1 MTPATEQFERSR
13 PKLFGIAYRMLGS
26 ISEAEDLVQ
35 ECWLRWQGIDT
46 AQIDNAEAWLVT
58 TISRMSIDVLRSA
71 RKNRE
76 AYIGPWLPEPLLD
89 ESNTPSELVNL
100 ADSLSFALLAMLEQ
114 LSPKE
119 RATFVLRE
127 AFDFNHVEIAA
138 VLGIEAGAS
147 RKLLSRARH
156 KIDADEAGA
165 ESDASEHQELFTAF
179 ATASATGDL
188 NQLLTLFSDD
198 IRLVSDGG
206 GKVLAALRPLIGKE
220 RIERFIVRLLANT
233 GEHHQFSLCS
243 VNGRSGLWITEHD
256 EPYACVS
263 VTCHL
268 GKIQQIYV
276 IRNPEKL
283 KVAWSSNII

>member
-1 MTPATEQFERSR
+1 
-13 PKLFGIAYRMLGS
+13 MLGS

-35 ECWLRWQGIDT
+35 ECWLRWQDT
-46 AQIDNAEAWLVT
+46 DPEQIDNAEAWLVT
-58 TISRMSIDVLRSA
+58 AISRMSIDVLRSA

-76 AYIGPWLPEPLLD
+76 TYIGPWLPEPLLA
-89 ESNTPSELVNL
+89 ESDTPSELANL
-100 ADSLSFALLAMLEQ
+100 ADTLSFALLAMLEQ

-127 AFDFNHVEIAA
+127 AFDFNHVEIAE

-156 KIDADEAGA
+156 KIDVNDAGR
-165 ESDASEHQELFTAF
+165 ESDLSEHEELFMAF
-179 ATASATGDL
+179 ATASATGDM

-206 GKVLAALRPLIGKE
+206 GKVLAALRPLNGKE
-220 RIERFIVRLLANT
+220 RIERFILRLLANS

-243 VNGRSGLWITEHD
+243 VNGRSGLWITERG

-263 VTCHL
+263 VACHL
-268 GKIQQIYV
+268 GKIKQIYV
-276 IRNPEKL
+276 VRNPEKL
-283 KVAWSSNII
+283 KVARPSNIM